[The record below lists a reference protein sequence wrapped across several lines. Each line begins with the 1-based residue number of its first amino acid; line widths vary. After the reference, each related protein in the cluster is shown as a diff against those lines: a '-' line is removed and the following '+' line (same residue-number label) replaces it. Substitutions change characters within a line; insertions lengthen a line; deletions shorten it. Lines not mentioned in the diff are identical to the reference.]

1 MGTGHLA
8 MGMKNRKGTAM
19 MMVLFGRVSG
29 LLVVGLL
36 LMAQVG
42 CTTNPA
48 TGERILTLYSWE
60 EEKQMGASA
69 AAGLAEQFGGEVE
82 ATIPNSYVREV
93 GMTLAAEVEEG
104 VPELDWEFTLLN
116 TDVINAF
123 ALPGGK
129 IFFTRGLAERLTD
142 EAEMA
147 GVLGH
152 EIGHVTARHGNQR
165 ISTQIGFNALL
176 VGSAVAVGVADE
188 DSSVRRYGQVAVPG
202 LAIGGN
208 LVMLKYGRDD
218 ESEADMLGMRYM
230 ARAGYDPSGQM
241 RVMEVLQEASGG
253 GGGMP
258 EWLSTHPFPETRIER
273 IRQILRE
280 QYPDAEDTGRYAVR
294 ADAYQAKMLRPLSEL
309 PPAPKTQAGA
319 LLDNP
324 ALWCGHCRVAGVE

>member
-1 MGTGHLA
+1 MI
-8 MGMKNRKGTAM
+8 NRP
-19 MMVLFGRVSG
+19 
-29 LLVVGLL
+29 
-36 LMAQVG
+36 MAQTCAMAVLGIVLLIAGG

-48 TGERILTLYSWE
+48 TGKQSFTLYSWE
-60 EEKQMGASA
+60 DEKQMGTEA

-82 ATIPNSYVREV
+82 ATLPSEYVRTV
-93 GMTLAAEVEEG
+93 GMKLVTGIESG
-104 VPELDWEFTLLN
+104 VPNLDWEFTLLN

-129 IFFTRGLAERLTD
+129 VFFTRGLAAKLSD

-165 ISTQIGFNALL
+165 ISKQIGFNALL
-176 VGSAVAVGVADE
+176 VGTAVAVGVADN
-188 DSSVRRYGQVAVPG
+188 DTAVGRYGQVAVPG

-230 ARAGYDPSGQM
+230 ARTGYDPSGQL
-241 RVMEVLQEASGG
+241 RVMQVLQDASGG

-258 EWLSTHPFPETRIER
+258 EWLSTHPFPETRIEQIKR
-273 IRQILRE
+273 ILRE
-280 QYPDAEDTGRYAVR
+280 QYPDADDTSRYVVR
-294 ADAYQAKMLRPLSEL
+294 AEAYRDQMLQPLSQL
-309 PPAPKTQAGA
+309 PPAPKTQPTT

>member
-1 MGTGHLA
+1 MLMMSSRA
-8 MGMKNRKGTAM
+8 MR
-19 MMVLFGRVSG
+19 
-29 LLVVGLL
+29 LLVLMLLGGLML
-36 LMAQVG
+36 IPVG

-60 EEKQMGASA
+60 DEKQMGASA

-82 ATIPNSYVREV
+82 AAIPSDYVRTV
-93 GMTLAAEVEEG
+93 GMKLTTGIEEG
-104 VPELDWEFTLLN
+104 VPDLDWEFTLLN

-129 IFFTRGLAERLTD
+129 VYFTRGLAEKLSD

-165 ISTQIGFNALL
+165 ISKQIGFNALL
-176 VGSAVAVGVADE
+176 VGAAVAVGVADE
-188 DSSVRRYGQVAVPG
+188 DSDVRTVGQVAVPG

-208 LVMLKYGRDD
+208 LVLLKYGRDD

-230 ARAGYDPSGQM
+230 ERAGYDPSGQL
-241 RVMEVLQEASGG
+241 RVMQVLQAESGRG
-253 GGGMP
+253 TMP

-273 IRQILRE
+273 IQQILAE
-280 QYPDAEDTGRYAVR
+280 QYPDAGDTSKYVVHAQRYR
-294 ADAYQAKMLRPLSEL
+294 DQMLQPLSQL
-309 PPAPKTQAGA
+309 PPAPKTQATS
-319 LLDNP
+319 LLDHP
-324 ALWCGHCRVAGVE
+324 ALWCGTCRAIAAAGD

>member
-1 MGTGHLA
+1 MQA
-8 MGMKNRKGTAM
+8 MLKNRMTQFMMLVILGTVM
-19 MMVLFGRVSG
+19 LIP
-29 LLVVGLL
+29 
-36 LMAQVG
+36 VG

-60 EEKQMGASA
+60 DEKEMGASA
-69 AAGLAEQFGGEVE
+69 AAGLADQFGGEVE
-82 ATIPNSYVREV
+82 ATIPSDYVRTV
-93 GMTLAAEVEEG
+93 GMKLTTGVEQG
-104 VPELDWEFTLLN
+104 VPDLDWEFTLLN

-129 IFFTRGLAERLTD
+129 IFFTRGLAERLED

-176 VGSAVAVGVADE
+176 VGTAVAVGVADE
-188 DSSVRRYGQVAVPG
+188 DSSVRQYGQVAVPG

-208 LVMLKYGRDD
+208 LVLLKYGRDD

-230 ARAGYDPSGQM
+230 ARAGYDPSGQL
-241 RVMEVLQEASGG
+241 RVMQVLQEASSGG
-253 GGGMP
+253 GGTP

-273 IRQILRE
+273 IQQILRDE
-280 QYPDAEDTGRYAVR
+280 YPDAGNTSKYAVR
-294 ADAYQAKMLRPLSEL
+294 AQQYQQQMLQPLSQL
-309 PPAPKTQAGA
+309 PPAPKTQATS
-319 LLDNP
+319 LLNHP
-324 ALWCGHCRVAGVE
+324 ALWCGECRAMAAK

>member
-1 MGTGHLA
+1 MKMG
-8 MGMKNRKGTAM
+8 
-19 MMVLFGRVSG
+19 LFGRVLG
-29 LLVVGLL
+29 LAVVGVLQ
-36 LMAQVG
+36 MAQVG

-60 EEKQMGASA
+60 QEKEMGASA

-82 ATIPNSYVREV
+82 ATIPSEYVRTV
-93 GMTLAAEVEEG
+93 GMKLATGVEEG
-104 VPELDWEFTLLN
+104 VPDLDWEFTLLN

-129 IFFTRGLAERLTD
+129 IFFTRGLAEKLSD

-176 VGSAVAVGVADE
+176 VGSAVAVGMADE
-188 DSSVRRYGQVAVPG
+188 DSDVRTYGQVAVPG

-218 ESEADMLGMRYM
+218 ETEADMLGMRYM
-230 ARAGYDPSGQM
+230 AKAGYDPSGQL
-241 RVMEVLQEASGG
+241 RVMQVLQDASGS

-258 EWLSTHPFPETRIER
+258 EWLSTHPFPETRIEQ
-273 IRQILRE
+273 IKQILRE
-280 QYPDAEDTGRYAVR
+280 QYPNAGDTGRFVVR
-294 ADAYQAKMLRPLSEL
+294 AEAYRENMLQPLSEL
-309 PPAPKTQAGA
+309 PPAPKTQPTT

>member
-1 MGTGHLA
+1 MLKMPRRLIQTLGFVLLGVA
-8 MGMKNRKGTAM
+8 M
-19 MMVLFGRVSG
+19 LSPI
-29 LLVVGLL
+29 
-36 LMAQVG
+36 G

-60 EEKQMGASA
+60 DEKEMGASA
-69 AAGLAEQFGGEVE
+69 AAGLADQFGGEVE
-82 ATIPNSYVREV
+82 EAIPSDYVRTV
-93 GMTLAAEVEEG
+93 GMKLTTGVEQG
-104 VPELDWEFTLLN
+104 VPDLDWEFTLLN

-176 VGSAVAVGVADE
+176 VGAAVAVGVADE
-188 DSSVRRYGQVAVPG
+188 DSSVRSVGQVAVPG

-208 LVMLKYGRDD
+208 LVLLKYGRDD

-230 ARAGYDPSGQM
+230 ARAGYDPSGQL
-241 RVMEVLQEASGG
+241 RVMQVLQEASSGG
-253 GGGMP
+253 GGTP

-273 IRQILRE
+273 IQQILRE
-280 QYPDAEDTGRYAVR
+280 EYPDAGDTSKYVVR
-294 ADAYQAKMLRPLSEL
+294 AQEYRDRMLTPLSQM
-309 PPAPKTQAGA
+309 PPAPKTEATS
-319 LLDNP
+319 LLDLP
-324 ALWCGHCRVAGVE
+324 ALWCGECRAMANAD

>member
-1 MGTGHLA
+1 MLNMPRRLIQTMGFVLLGVA
-8 MGMKNRKGTAM
+8 M
-19 MMVLFGRVSG
+19 LSPI
-29 LLVVGLL
+29 
-36 LMAQVG
+36 G

-60 EEKQMGASA
+60 DEKEMGASA
-69 AAGLAEQFGGEVE
+69 AAGLADQFGGEVE
-82 ATIPNSYVREV
+82 ATIPSSYVRTV
-93 GMTLAAEVEEG
+93 GMKLTTGVEEG
-104 VPELDWEFTLLN
+104 VPDLDWEFTLLN

-176 VGSAVAVGVADE
+176 VGAAVAVGVADE
-188 DSSVRRYGQVAVPG
+188 DSSVRSVGEVAVPG

-208 LVMLKYGRDD
+208 LVLLKYGRDD

-230 ARAGYDPSGQM
+230 ARAGYDPSGQL
-241 RVMEVLQEASGG
+241 RVMQVLQEASSGG
-253 GGGMP
+253 GGTP

-273 IRQILRE
+273 IQQILRE
-280 QYPDAEDTGRYAVR
+280 QYPDAGDTSKYVVHARQ
-294 ADAYQAKMLRPLSEL
+294 YQDQMLTPLSQM
-309 PPAPKTQAGA
+309 PPAPKTEAS
-319 LLDNP
+319 LLLQHP
-324 ALWCGHCRVAGVE
+324 ELWCGHCRAMAIAE